1 MIHIKKRN
9 GRLELFNPEK
19 INKVAERACLG
30 LQNVSA
36 SELVID
42 AHLSLYDKVTT
53 TELDTALI
61 LTARQKVV
69 KDPNWSKVAA
79 RILLSCIYKEVF
91 KERVDFDT
99 FAEDYRG
106 SFIKTVKNVV
116 KEGRFDKRMLG
127 FDLKKLAAALQ
138 PSRDDIFEY
147 VGIQNVYDRYLYRM
161 GDKVVE
167 TPQAFYMRVA
177 MGICF
182 EESDPTSKAIELY
195 EVYSQH
201 LASPSTP
208 TLFNSGTINNQLS
221 SCFLSMIDDS
231 VDGIFDGLWQ
241 EARKS
246 KHAGGLG
253 FHVSNIRGSGA
264 FIVGTNGKSSG
275 LIPWLKVYNDMLV
288 ACDQAGKRAGSGC
301 AYLAA
306 WHVDVEDFIDLRQ
319 PTGEER
325 RRCHDMNTA
334 LWINDLFIKR
344 VEEDGEWT
352 LFCPSYASH
361 LSELYGESFEKA
373 YFKLEEK
380 RDTLPLTRVVKAKD
394 LWKKIL
400 KSLFSTSHPWPTFA
414 DNANIRYSNIHEGV
428 LHGSNL
434 CVVGDTQIV
443 IRFGVE
449 ERIIQIKD
457 LNFYL
462 DTHPKVEVLSKDLE
476 TGEQVFAEISAF
488 ALTGESKEL
497 IEIKDEE
504 TGKTLRCTPE
514 HPVLTKNRGY
524 VKAGELTG
532 EDSLDIL
539 I

>member
-1 MIHIKKRN
+1 MIHVKKRN
-9 GRLELFNPEK
+9 GRLEPFAPEK
-19 INKVAERACLG
+19 INMVAERACNG
-30 LQNVSA
+30 LDCVSA
-36 SELVID
+36 SELIID
-42 AHLSLYDKVTT
+42 ARLTVYDKITT
-53 TELDTALI
+53 RELDTALI

-69 KDPNWSKVAA
+69 KEPNWSKVAA
-79 RILLSCIYKEVF
+79 RILLSCLYKEVF
-91 KERVDFDT
+91 NENVDCDT
-99 FAEDYRG
+99 FEEDYRG
-106 SFIKTVKNVV
+106 VFIKNVKKMV
-116 KEGRFDKRMLG
+116 KEGRFDKRMLN
-127 FDLKKLAAALQ
+127 FDLKKLATALQ
-138 PSRDDIFEY
+138 PCRDAIFEY
-147 VGIQNVYDRYLYRM
+147 VGAQNVYDRYLYRYN
-161 GDKVVE
+161 DRVVE

-177 MGICF
+177 MGISF
-182 EESDPTSKAIELY
+182 EEKDPTASAIELY
-195 EVYSQH
+195 DVYSKH

-231 VDGIFDGLWQ
+231 VDGIFEGLWQ

-253 FHVSNIRGSGA
+253 FHVSSIRGNGA
-264 FIVGTNGKSSG
+264 FIAGTNGKSSG
-275 LIPWLKVYNDMLV
+275 LVPWLKVYNDMLV

-301 AYLAA
+301 AYLTM
-306 WHVDVEDFIDLRQ
+306 WHIDVEDFIDLRQ

-334 LWINDLFIKR
+334 LWINDLFMKR

-361 LSELYGESFEKA
+361 LSELYGENFERA
-373 YFKLEEK
+373 YVKLENK
-380 RDTLPLTRVVKAKD
+380 RDTLPQMRVVKAKE

-449 ERIIQIKD
+449 ERTIQIKD

-462 DTHPKVEVLSKDLE
+462 DTHPKVEVLSKDLD
-476 TGEQVFAEISAF
+476 TGEQIFAEITAF
-488 ALTGESKEL
+488 AQTGESKEL

-532 EDSLDIL
+532 EDSLDVL